1 MIYLADHVID
11 VTRKTQE
18 YPSPRHQFIK
28 RNLQLIIA
36 VIVCISVVIGWQV
49 LHPFSSL
56 LFTVGCILA
65 VMVAIHL
72 LIVQLNPT
80 KQSWYNNKELAIAL
94 IYGAG
99 IYAAPVVLLHQQES
113 SVFLPISCAALLAV
127 IAFIN
132 LLMASIIELKWDE
145 EMDNT
150 SLVRVMGQKQST
162 MLFYCLM
169 GLSSLGIVVMLWHSP
184 SEYNTMLITYLLM
197 ILGHLLI
204 YKKRGLLMEYLAYR
218 KLSEALFWLPII
230 AFFLFFK

>member
-1 MIYLADHVID
+1 MIYLADHVVD
-11 VTRKTQE
+11 VTRKKDE

-28 RNLQLIIA
+28 RNLRLIIA
-36 VIVCISVVIGWQV
+36 VMVCISVVIGWQV
-49 LHPFSSL
+49 LHPFSIL

-99 IYAAPVVLLHQQES
+99 IYTAPIVLLNQQQS
-113 SVFLPISCAALLAV
+113 PILIPVGCAALLAA

-150 SLVRVMGQKQST
+150 SLVRVMGLKKSIL
-162 MLFYCLM
+162 LFYALM
-169 GLSSLGIVVMLWHSP
+169 GACTLTIIFLWVHAPASYKPMLV
-184 SEYNTMLITYLLM
+184 TYLAM
-197 ILGHLLI
+197 IGGHWLI
-204 YKKRGLLMEYLAYR
+204 YSRRTQLMRYLAYR
-218 KLSEALFWLPII
+218 KVSEALFWLPII
-230 AFFLFFK
+230 AFFLSS